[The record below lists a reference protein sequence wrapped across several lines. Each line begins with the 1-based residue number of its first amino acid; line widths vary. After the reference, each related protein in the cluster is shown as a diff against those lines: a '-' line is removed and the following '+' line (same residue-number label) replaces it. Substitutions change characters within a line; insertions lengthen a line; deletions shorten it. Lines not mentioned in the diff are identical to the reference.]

1 MTPEQIARRTQRS
14 YTSLAF
20 CITMLSLNNYSKQ
33 IPKLYNG
40 MGALSIVYNIDLK
53 DQTLDYFIHH
63 SMSLVLGGIITFNS
77 YTFNNPEYP
86 PEIFDSWINFE
97 VSTLFLCLY
106 YISNKR
112 QEFKLPFLLSFV
124 YYRFCKFIP
133 ANFTLQAREEIDDI
147 CTDHYILNHDPC
159 VNMVNGITLGI
170 IILNSMWLCLIIKKM
185 NKQINFYNLRKYG
198 IESIDKKKED

>member
-1 MTPEQIARRTQRS
+1 MTPEQMTRQTQRS

-20 CITMLSLNNYSKQ
+20 CITMLSLNNYSNQ
-33 IPKLYNG
+33 MPKLYNG
-40 MGALSIVYNIDLK
+40 MGALSIAYNLDLK

-63 SMSLVLGGIITFNS
+63 SMSLVLGGILTFNS

-97 VSTLFLCLY
+97 VSTIFLCLY

-112 QEFKLPFLLSFV
+112 QEFKLLFLFSFI

-133 ANFTLQAREEIDDI
+133 ANFTFQAREEIDNI
-147 CTDHYILNHDPC
+147 CTHHYILNHDPC
-159 VNMVNGITLGI
+159 VNMINGITVGI
-170 IILNSMWLCLIIKKM
+170 VTLNTMWLVVIIKKID
-185 NKQINFYNLRKYG
+185 KHFRKHG
-198 IESIDKKKED
+198 IEVNKED